1 MTNAFSRTLLAGA
14 LAPLLAPLFGSG
26 IAQLAYAATPP
37 QVSAS
42 ASAPVTQL
50 STVTVVS
57 EQLDAQR
64 NQLSPSTGSSSYTFG
79 PQALADLPQGNATP
93 LNQIL
98 LQAPGVVQDSFGDV
112 HVRGDHGNLQYRI
125 NGILIPESISGFGQT
140 LDPRM
145 IASMRLLTG
154 ALPAQYGLRT
164 AGVVDIT
171 TKSGRELGNGGEVGL
186 TAGSHGTLNPFL
198 SDWGS
203 KGRLS
208 WFVTGSFLRNNLGI
222 ENPTPSTGAI
232 HDHTDQGT
240 GFGTVSYLLNN
251 DSRISLLSGITNN
264 RFQIPNNPGQ
274 APVYTLAGAP
284 PSAYDSALINE
295 NQRELT
301 RYTALSLQGR
311 VGLTHYLLAL
321 GQRTSEVEFDP
332 DPQADLIFNGAAS
345 KVQRVNRADTLQA
358 DFSTPL
364 NDHNMLRYGVYFSRE
379 RATQNNSSTVF
390 PADADGN
397 QTSDVPFV
405 IVDNNQLTART
416 VGAYVQNEWAP
427 TDALAINVGMRF
439 DRISGY
445 LNEQQ
450 LSPRIGL
457 VYNPRPDLTLHAGYA
472 RYFTPPATELIASTD
487 IAKFQGTTNALPSDS
502 NTDVRAM
509 RSDFYDAGVQWQVN
523 SALTLGLDAYLAR
536 STQLLD
542 EGQFGTALVFSDF
555 NYSEGRNHGLELS
568 ANINSGSWNGYLN
581 LTYNVAQGKN
591 VASGQYNFSPDELA
605 YIAQNWIDLDHMQKW
620 TSNGGV
626 SYRFADGT
634 RVGADYLYG
643 TGLRS
648 GFANTGHVPAY
659 IQLNLSASRTFD
671 SGVLGP
677 IKARLTVI
685 NALDRSYELRDG
697 TGIGVGAP
705 QYGPRRGVFVTLSK
719 SF

>member
-1 MTNAFSRTLLAGA
+1 MTNALSRTLLAGA
-14 LAPLLAPLFGSG
+14 LASLFGSG
-26 IAQLAYAATPP
+26 SAQLAYAATPP
-37 QVSAS
+37 QVP
-42 ASAPVTQL
+42 ASAPVAQL
-50 STVTVVS
+50 STITVVS

-64 NQLSPSTGSSSYTFG
+64 NQLSPTTGSSSYTFG

-145 IASMRLLTG
+145 ISSMRLLTG
-154 ALPAQYGLRT
+154 ALPTQYGLRT

-203 KGRLS
+203 RGRLS

-274 APVYTLAGAP
+274 APVYSLADAAP
-284 PSAYDSALINE
+284 GAYDSASINE

-321 GQRTSEVEFDP
+321 GHRTSEVEFDA
-332 DPQADLIFNGAAS
+332 DPQADLIFNGVAS
-345 KVQRVNRADTLQA
+345 TVQRVNRADTLQA

-364 NDHNMLRYGVYFSRE
+364 NDHNLLRYGVYLSRE
-379 RATQNNSSTVF
+379 RATQNNNSAVF

-397 QTSDVPFV
+397 QSSDVPFV

-416 VGAYVQNEWAP
+416 VSAYVQNAWVP
-427 TDALAINVGMRF
+427 TDALAINVGVRF

-450 LSPRIGL
+450 ISPRLGV
-457 VYNPRPDLTLHAGYA
+457 VYNPSPDLTLHAGYA

-502 NTDVRAM
+502 NTNVRAT

-523 SALTLGLDAYLAR
+523 PALTLGLDAYVAR
-536 STQLLD
+536 SRSLLD
-542 EGQFGTALVFSDF
+542 EGQFGTALIFSDF
-555 NYSEGRNHGLELS
+555 NYSQGRNHGVELS
-568 ANINSGSWNGYLN
+568 ANINNGPWSSYLN
-581 LTYNVAQGKN
+581 LTYNVVQGKN
-591 VASGQYNFSPDELA
+591 VASGQYNFSPEELA

-634 RVGADYLYG
+634 RVGADYLFG

-648 GFANTGHVPAY
+648 GFANTDHVPAY
-659 IQLNLSASRTFD
+659 VQLNLSASRTFNTAAA
-671 SGVLGP
+671 GP

-705 QYGPRRGVFVTLSK
+705 QYGPRRGVFVALSK

>member
-1 MTNAFSRTLLAGA
+1 MTNAFSRTPLAGA
-14 LAPLLAPLFGSG
+14 LASLLMSLLGSG
-26 IAQLAYAATPP
+26 ITQLADAATPP
-37 QVSAS
+37 QAS

-50 STVTVVS
+50 SAVTVVS
-57 EQLDAQR
+57 EKLDTQR
-64 NQLSPSTGSSSYTFG
+64 NQLSPTTGSSSYTFG

-203 KGRLS
+203 NGKLS
-208 WFVTGSFLRNNLGI
+208 WFVTGSFLRNKLGI
-222 ENPTPSTGAI
+222 ENPSPSLRAI

-251 DSRISLLSGITNN
+251 DSRISLLSGVTNN

-274 APVYTLAGAP
+274 APVYSLAGAP
-284 PSAYDSALINE
+284 LSAYDSALLNE

-301 RYTALSLQGR
+301 RFTALSLQGR
-311 VGLTHYLLAL
+311 VGLTHYLVAL
-321 GQRTSEVEFDP
+321 GHRSSEVGFDP
-332 DPQADLIFNGAAS
+332 DPQGDLIFNGVAS
-345 KVQRVNRADTLQA
+345 TVQRVNRADTLQA

-364 NDHNMLRYGVYFSRE
+364 NDHNMLRYGAYLSRE
-379 RATQNNSSTVF
+379 RAAQNNSSLVF
-390 PADADGN
+390 PADANGN
-397 QTSDVPFV
+397 QSSEVPV
-405 IVDNNQLTART
+405 TIVDDNRLTART
-416 VGAYVQNEWAP
+416 FSAYVQNTWAP
-427 TDALAINVGMRF
+427 SDTLAVNVGLRF

-445 LNEQQ
+445 LDEQQ
-450 LSPRIGL
+450 LSPRIGV
-457 VYNPRPDLTLHAGYA
+457 VYNPRPDVTLHAGYA

-487 IAKFQGTTNALPSDS
+487 IAKFQGTTNALPSGS
-502 NTDVRAM
+502 NTDVRAT
-509 RSDFYDAGVQWQVN
+509 RSDFYDAGVPWQVN

-542 EGQFGTALVFSDF
+542 EGQFGTALIFSDF
-555 NYSEGRNHGLELS
+555 NYSEGRNHGVELS
-568 ANINSGSWNGYLN
+568 ANVDSGSWNGYVN

-591 VASGQYNFSPDELA
+591 VASGQYNFSADELA

-634 RVGADYLYG
+634 RVGADYLFG

-648 GFANTGHVPAY
+648 GFANTDHVPAY
-659 IQLNLSASRTFD
+659 VQLNLSASRTFD
-671 SGVLGP
+671 TAVAGP

-685 NALDRSYELRDG
+685 NALDRVVELRDG
-697 TGIGVGAP
+697 SGIGVGVGAP
-705 QYGPRRGVFVTLSK
+705 QYAARRGVFVTLSK
-719 SF
+719 NF